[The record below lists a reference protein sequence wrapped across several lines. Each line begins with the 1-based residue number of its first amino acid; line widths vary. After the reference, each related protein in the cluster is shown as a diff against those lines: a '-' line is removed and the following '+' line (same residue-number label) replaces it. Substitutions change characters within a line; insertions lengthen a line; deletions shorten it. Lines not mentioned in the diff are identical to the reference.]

1 MQQAQRFTHRIAVGE
16 RAKVFA
22 FGMLCA
28 TVHRQPR
35 MGITAKENV
44 GIRFIVAQ
52 QYVIARLIELDVVM
66 LKQQRFG
73 FGVGNGDIDVLD
85 IADQRFGFAAADLGA
100 EVAGETLLQVFGF
113 AHIDDGA

>member
-1 MQQAQRFTHRIAVGE
+1 
-16 RAKVFA
+16 
-22 FGMLCA
+22 
-28 TVHRQPR
+28 
-35 MGITAKENV
+35 
-44 GIRFIVAQ
+44 
-52 QYVIARLIELDVVM
+52 M

-100 EVAGETLLQVFGF
+100 KVAGETLLQVFGF

>member
-1 MQQAQRFTHRIAVGE
+1 
-16 RAKVFA
+16 
-22 FGMLCA
+22 
-28 TVHRQPR
+28 
-35 MGITAKENV
+35 
-44 GIRFIVAQ
+44 
-52 QYVIARLIELDVVM
+52 M